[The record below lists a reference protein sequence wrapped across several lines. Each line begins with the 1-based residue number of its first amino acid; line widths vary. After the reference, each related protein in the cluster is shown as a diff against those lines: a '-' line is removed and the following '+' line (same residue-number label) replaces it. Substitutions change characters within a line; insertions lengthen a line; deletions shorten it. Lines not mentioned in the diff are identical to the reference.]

1 MSQPHSDFTET
12 RRFHFSLSVMSA
24 AAVTRS
30 LLHFLPARQSAL
42 KPEPYVESLS
52 KKCYFTQSLN
62 PERENALLQHQHALL
77 CHPHLL
83 SGYWKLS
90 LFEFFLFLRWVLPV
104 LSWSGTRWFPKNL
117 FWSLL
122 DMSCSGSCHFSSCH
136 KICFAK
142 KVAQVSVRT
151 ERTWLLEQC
160 VVSWFQP
167 LCSDMTAGQVE
178 KTGYPYPHFENKL

>member
-1 MSQPHSDFTET
+1 MWS
-12 RRFHFSLSVMSA
+12 HFSKNAILPSPLIQSGRMLSFNTSMLCYA
-24 AAVTRS
+24 I
-30 LLHFLPARQSAL
+30 HICFLDTENFP
-42 KPEPYVESLS
+42 
-52 KKCYFTQSLN
+52 SLN
-62 PERENALLQHQHALL
+62 SSFFCDGCCQCCLEAALGDFQ
-77 CHPHLL
+77 
-83 SGYWKLS
+83 KI
-90 LFEFFLFLRWVLPV
+90 
-104 LSWSGTRWFPKNL
+104 L

-122 DMSCSGSCHFSSCH
+122 DMSCSGSCHFNSCH

>member
-1 MSQPHSDFTET
+1 MWSHFPKNAILPSPLIQSGRMLSFNTSMLCYAIHICFLDTEN
-12 RRFHFSLSVMSA
+12 
-24 AAVTRS
+24 
-30 LLHFLPARQSAL
+30 LP
-42 KPEPYVESLS
+42 
-52 KKCYFTQSLN
+52 F
-62 PERENALLQHQHALL
+62 
-77 CHPHLL
+77 
-83 SGYWKLS
+83 
-90 LFEFFLFLRWVLPV
+90 FEFFLFLRWVLPV
-104 LSWSGTRWFPKNL
+104 LSWSGTRWFPKNF

-122 DMSCSGSCHFSSCH
+122 DMSCSGSCHFNSCH